1 MSDFLAARYQMAISL
16 GFHIIYASIG
26 MTMPFFLFVSEWKWL
41 KTGNPVYLHLAKA
54 WSKGVAIFFA
64 IGAVSGTV
72 LSFELGMLWP
82 GFMEHAGPI
91 IGMPFSWE
99 GAAFFIEAI
108 ALGLY
113 LYGWNR
119 INKKVHLYAGLLI
132 GIAGVASGFFVIAAN
147 GWMNSPEG
155 FDWVNGRAE
164 NIDPVDA
171 MFNAAWISQ
180 SVHMTLAAFAATGF
194 SVAGLHALQILRN
207 KHREFHTRAL
217 RIALSFG
224 AVAALIIPLSG
235 DMSAKDIATRQPE
248 KLAAAEALFETQKRA
263 PLVIGGIP
271 DVESGEIKAAIEL
284 PGFLSFLA
292 FGDFNAEVT
301 GLDQFPR
308 DEWPPVL
315 LTHLSFQVMV
325 MFGMVMLTIGL
336 AFFLLRWKWPE
347 ILEKRWWLKLL
358 FLLTPVGFIA
368 LEAGWMVT
376 ELGRQPWIIY
386 RIMRTEEALT
396 PMPGIV
402 YPLIIISGIYLILTF
417 LSFYLMNRQIRF
429 AHDTLENQE
438 TIENQIKND

>member
-1 MSDFLAARYQMAISL
+1 MSDLLAARYQMAVSL
-16 GFHIIYASIG
+16 GFHIVYASIG
-26 MTMPFFLFVSEWKWL
+26 MTMPFFLFVAEWKWL
-41 KTGNPVYLHLAKA
+41 RTRKAVYLQLAKA

-82 GFMEHAGPI
+82 VFMEHAGPI

-99 GAAFFIEAI
+99 GAAFFTEAI

-119 INKKVHLYAGLLI
+119 LNEKVHLFAGLLI

-155 FDWVNGRAE
+155 FDWVNGRAV

-194 SVAGLHALQILRN
+194 GVAGLHAFQWLRN
-207 KHREFHTRAL
+207 RHQEFHSGAL
-217 RIALSFG
+217 RIALTFG
-224 AVAALIIPLSG
+224 AVAALLIPISG
-235 DMSAKDIATRQPE
+235 DRSAKDIAQRQPE
-248 KLAAAEALFETQKRA
+248 KLAAAEAHFETQEHA
-263 PLVIGGIP
+263 PLLIGGIP
-271 DVESGEIKAAIEL
+271 DEDERVVRGAIEL

-292 FGDFNAEVT
+292 FGNFDAEVA

-315 LTHLSFQVMV
+315 LTHFSFQVMV
-325 MFGMVMLTIGL
+325 GLGMLMVGIGL
-336 AFFLLRWKWPE
+336 AFLLMRWRWPHL
-347 ILEKRWWLKLL
+347 LERRWWHRIL
-358 FLLTPVGFIA
+358 FIATPLGFIA

-386 RIMRTEEALT
+386 RVMRTEEALT
-396 PMPGIV
+396 SMPGIV
-402 YPLIIISGIYLILTF
+402 YPLAIVTGVYLLLTF

-429 AHDTLENQE
+429 AHDTLDQN
-438 TIENQIKND
+438 

>member
-16 GFHIIYASIG
+16 GFHIVYASIG
-26 MTMPFFLFVSEWKWL
+26 MTMPFFLFVAEWKWMR
-41 KTGNPVYLHLAKA
+41 TGKDVYLQLAKA

-82 GFMEHAGPI
+82 GFMLHAGPI

-99 GAAFFIEAI
+99 GAAFFTEAI

-113 LYGWNR
+113 LYGWKKL
-119 INKKVHLYAGLLI
+119 NKRVHLASGLLI

-155 FDWVNGRAE
+155 FDWVNGQAV

-171 MFNAAWISQ
+171 MFNAAWIAQ
-180 SVHMTLAAFAATGF
+180 STHMVIAAFAATGF
-194 SVAGLHALQILRN
+194 GVAGLHALLLLRYKN
-207 KHREFHTRAL
+207 MEFHRKAF
-217 RIALSFG
+217 RIALTFG
-224 AVAALIIPLSG
+224 AVASLIMPLSG
-235 DMSAKDIATRQPE
+235 DYSAKNIAERQPE
-248 KLAAAEALFETQKRA
+248 KLAAMESLFVTQTNA
-263 PLVIGGIP
+263 PLLLGGIP
-271 DVESGEIKAAIEL
+271 NEETREVKAAIEL

-292 FGDFNAEVT
+292 FGNFNAEVK
-301 GLDQFPR
+301 GLDQFPH

-315 LTHLSFQVMV
+315 ITHINFQIMV
-325 MFGMVMLTIGL
+325 LLGMLMAAIGMLYFI
-336 AFFLLRWKWPE
+336 FMWKWKY
-347 ILEKRWWLKLL
+347 LLDKTWWLKWLV
-358 FLLTPVGFIA
+358 FATPLGFIA
-368 LEAGWMVT
+368 IEAGWIVT

-396 PMPGIV
+396 PMPGII
-402 YPLIIISGIYLILTF
+402 YPLVLISVVYIVLTF

-429 AHDTLENQE
+429 VHESTEPKLS
-438 TIENQIKND
+438 